1 MHDIV
6 IRNAKIVDGT
16 GSPASLGDVAIEG
29 EKIVAVGEKL
39 AQGKREIDADGLM
52 LSPGWVDVHTHYDG
66 QATWDPYLTPSCWH
80 GVTTAVMGNCGVGFA
95 PVREDKR
102 DWLIGLMEGVEDIP
116 GAALAEGIDWSWET
130 FPEYMDALDNSF
142 YALDLA
148 AQVPHGAVRAYV
160 MGEHGA
166 TDAQASEDERAA
178 MANVVQEAIA
188 AGAVGFTTSRTVLH
202 RSIDGEV
209 VPGTDADALEL
220 LTIAKGMQ
228 NAGSAV
234 FEVASDLAPESNEFD
249 WMDRII
255 DEMKCPV
262 TYACV
267 QNDEDPSQ
275 WQRLIDYAAKR
286 DGRGMYPQVAIR
298 PPGMLMCFSGSHPFV
313 ARPSYQAIA
322 HLPLAAR
329 VAELRKPETRT
340 RILNEATGKSAR
352 LLRLLFIEGK
362 EMRSTISNYERIFVL
377 GDPPNYEPGPELSV
391 TAIAARLG
399 ISPEAAAYDCLLEL
413 DGKAF
418 LYTPLFNYNAG
429 NYDVAR
435 EMMVHPSTVLGISD
449 GGAHCGVIC
458 DASAPTYL
466 LSHFVRDRDRGPR
479 IGLEHAIKMQ
489 TRDTA
494 MLYGFKDRGLIAPG
508 MRADINL
515 INFEELALPA
525 PEMVADLPASG
536 KRLIQRASGYHT
548 TLLRGAVTFQ
558 NGEATGELPGRLIRG
573 RQAGLA

>member
-6 IRNAKIVDGT
+6 IRNAKIVDGS
-16 GSPASLGDVAIEG
+16 GSPASFGDVAIEG
-29 EKIVAVGEKL
+29 ERIVAVGEKL
-39 AQGKREIDADGLM
+39 GKGTQEIDADGLM

-95 PVREDKR
+95 PVREEKR

-116 GAALAEGIDWSWET
+116 GAALAEGIDWAWET
-130 FPEYMDALDNSF
+130 FPEYMDALDKSS

-160 MGEHGA
+160 MGERGA
-166 TDAQASEDERAA
+166 MDTQASEDERAA
-178 MANVVQEAIA
+178 MANIVQQAVA

-228 NAGSAV
+228 KAGSAV
-234 FEVASDLAPESNEFD
+234 FEVASDLAPENNEFD

-267 QNDEDPSQ
+267 QNDEDPAQ
-275 WQRLIDYAAKR
+275 WQRLIDYAAQR
-286 DGRGMYPQVAIR
+286 NGQGMYPQVAIR

-494 MLYGFKDRGLIAPG
+494 MLYGFQDRGLIAPG

-515 INFEELALPA
+515 IHFEELALPA

-573 RQAGLA
+573 RQAGLS